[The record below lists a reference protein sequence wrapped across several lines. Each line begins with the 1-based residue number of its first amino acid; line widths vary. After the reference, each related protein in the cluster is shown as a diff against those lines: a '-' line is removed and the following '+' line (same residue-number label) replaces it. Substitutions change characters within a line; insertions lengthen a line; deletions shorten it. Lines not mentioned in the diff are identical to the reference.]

1 VTKRAYGTGSIGRL
15 KFKDKETGE
24 AKESRF
30 LYIFYRVNGRL
41 IRESA
46 KTESVMEA
54 EALLQRRMG
63 EAGLGLKP
71 QQDVKNIRYEDLRD
85 SLVAEYRTRGRA
97 SVFTHKDGTEYIGG
111 MNHLDDFFKGM
122 RATEISTDTIRRYIE
137 SRRKAGAADPTIRR
151 QLVLLRSMMNQARKE
166 GRLRFADLPH
176 FPMPSDSKPRK
187 GFVNPDVFVKLRA
200 ALPGNLRPLVAFLYY
215 TGCRLGAAKQITWDM
230 VSKDRKEIELPG
242 EITKSGEPLTLPLV
256 GTGLEEVSAM
266 LKKMFHKEGPVFDS
280 TNLRKEWATACHS
293 LGLGVK
299 DGWKYRGLTLHDLRR
314 SAARNL
320 IRAGVSRGVAM
331 NITGHKTEATF
342 ERYNITDTKDIHEAL
357 VKVGQYDKIQKRAGR
372 RAAKR

>member
-1 VTKRAYGTGSIGRL
+1 MAKRAYGTGSIGRL
-15 KFKDKETGE
+15 KFKDKGE
-24 AKESRF
+24 VKESRF

-71 QQDVKNIRYEDLRD
+71 HQDVKNIRYEALRD
-85 SLVAEYRTRGRA
+85 SLVAEYRTKGRA
-97 SVFTHKDGTEYIGG
+97 CVFIHKDGTEYIGG

-122 RATEISTDTIRRYIE
+122 RATEITTDTIRRYIE
-137 SRRKAGAADPTIRR
+137 SRRKDGAADPTIRR

-166 GRLRFADLPH
+166 GHLRFADIPH
-176 FPMPSDSKPRK
+176 FPMPPDSKPRK
-187 GFVNPDVFVKLRA
+187 GFLNPDVFVKLRA
-200 ALPGNLRPLVAFLYY
+200 ALPENLRPLVTFLYY
-215 TGCRLGAAKQITWDM
+215 TGCRFGAATQITWDM

-256 GTGLEEVSAM
+256 GTGLDEVSAM
-266 LKKMFHKEGPVFDS
+266 LKKMFQKDGPVFDS

-331 NITGHKTEATF
+331 NITGHKTEAVF

-357 VKVGQYDKIQKRAGR
+357 VKVGQYARIQE
-372 RAAKR
+372 RAARKAAKG